1 MVPKKI
7 ESSNNVDLSC
17 VNVESAEPFQLDIRK
32 VTNQTDSSGD
42 PNKPRENAG
51 TPETSIDDDLRD
63 FCCEEHLPPTMG
75 PRILRER
82 QKTLNSLWIPN

>member
-32 VTNQTDSSGD
+32 VTNQTDSSGFEQ
-42 PNKPRENAG
+42 RESEGLDTAIKQASTIRGGKQACFSRIYNGAG
-51 TPETSIDDDLRD
+51 DSKQT
-63 FCCEEHLPPTMG
+63 
-75 PRILRER
+75 
-82 QKTLNSLWIPN
+82 